1 MKTTSQPIARP
12 GENCWKTAASKRVA
26 CLIDAAPYF
35 DVLCR
40 VMERAQNT
48 IYIIGWDIDS
58 RVRLH
63 RDIDEHQCESPV
75 QLGPFVNELARRTP
89 GLHIYILIWDYSIIY
104 APVRE
109 FLAELKLDWKTNRR
123 VKLRFDD
130 TCPPEASHHQKIVVV
145 DDAIAFCGGIDLTS
159 HRWDRPEHPVSDQE
173 RKNTLGMSYGP
184 YHDMQL
190 MVDGDAARVLGD
202 LARTRWHR
210 ATGKKIMRPPLRSG
224 DIWPEDL
231 GPDFRDVDVI
241 IARTDPLNREGNI
254 EEVKRLYVDTIEN
267 AKDYI
272 YVENQYLTSKVIKEA
287 LIDSLSKPVG
297 PEIVIVIPKEGNTF
311 IEQGTIYALR
321 NRVIKELM
329 QSDVHDRMRTYYP
342 VADVRQGVDV
352 FVHAKVCISDD
363 RLFRIG
369 SSNLSNRSM
378 GLDTEC
384 DLAVESLDSER
395 VKKSIRKLRN
405 RFIAHHFGISEDEVN
420 RVDETKKSCIQLIE
434 TFTGHDRTLQPV
446 ETDTPEWMTESM
458 PESAFFDPEEPLI
471 PRQYHFENVHDP
483 EPVGMRRK
491 LILFLGLVFF
501 FGVLAILWRFTPLK
515 EMITPEKL
523 QSYVLPIQSTLWG
536 PLAAIGTYLVGGV
549 LMVPVTLL
557 ILVTALVFDPV
568 MAFIVAMIG
577 SVGSAMMG
585 YGMGEVFGSD
595 VIQKLAGKRIK
606 KVSKRI
612 AKRGIAASAVI
623 RIIPVAPFSIINMIA
638 GISHVRFRDYLIG
651 TVIGM
656 APGIFAITV
665 LGDRLVSMIRDP
677 SPANVMLFIGVAVF
691 VGVVL
696 VTIKRFLP
704 QQKKESASST
714 HRQEEQE

>member
-1 MKTTSQPIARP
+1 MKTSSEPIARQ
-12 GENCWKTAASKRVA
+12 GENCWKTTAAKRVA

-35 DVLCR
+35 DVVCR
-40 VMERAQNT
+40 VMERARHS
-48 IYIIGWDIDS
+48 IYILGWDVDS
-58 RVRLH
+58 RVRL
-63 RDIDEHQCESPV
+63 RRGSDEQDCELPIE
-75 QLGPFVNELARRTP
+75 LGPFLNELAWRTP

-104 APVRE
+104 APERE

-159 HRWDRPEHPVSDQE
+159 HRWDRPEHPVSDPE

-210 ATGKKIMRPPLRSG
+210 ATGKKLNPPPLRSD
-224 DIWPEDL
+224 DIWPGDQV
-231 GPDFRDVDVI
+231 PDFSEVDI
-241 IARTDPLNREGNI
+241 LIARTDPLNSEGNI
-254 EEVKRLYVDTIEN
+254 EEVKRLYVDTINTAHE
-267 AKDYI
+267 YI
-272 YVENQYLTSKVIKEA
+272 YIENQYLTSKVIKET
-287 LIDSLSKPVG
+287 LIDSLSKPIG

-321 NRVIKELM
+321 NRVIRELI
-329 QSDVHDRMRTYYP
+329 QSDVHDRMRIYYP
-342 VADVRQGVDV
+342 VADVGQGVDV

-363 RLFRIG
+363 RLFRVG

-384 DLAVESLDSER
+384 DLAVESLNNER
-395 VKKSIRKLRN
+395 VEKSIRKLRN

-420 RVDETKKSCIQLIE
+420 SIDETETSCIRLIE
-434 TFTGHDRTLQPV
+434 TFTGSDRTLHPIQ
-446 ETDTPEWMTESM
+446 TDTPEWITESM
-458 PESAFFDPEEPLI
+458 PESAFFDPEEPLL
-471 PRQYHFENVHDP
+471 PRQYHFETVHDQ

-491 LILFLGLVFF
+491 LMLFLGLVFF
-501 FGVLAILWRFTPLK
+501 FGTLAALWRFTPLK
-515 EMITPEKL
+515 EMVTPEKL
-523 QSYVLPIQSTLWG
+523 QSYLRPIQSTLWG
-536 PLAAIGTYLVGGV
+536 PLAAIGAYLVGG
-549 LMVPVTLL
+549 LFMVPVTLL

-568 MAFIVAMIG
+568 MAFIVALSGSIG
-577 SVGSAMMG
+577 SAVIG

-612 AKRGIAASAVI
+612 AKRGIVASAII

-651 TVIGM
+651 TLIGM

-665 LGDRLVSMIRDP
+665 LGDRLVSMLRDP
-677 SPANVMLFIGVAVF
+677 NPVNVMLFIGVVVI
-691 VGVVL
+691 VGLALLL
-696 VTIKRFLP
+696 VKRFLP
-704 QQKKESASST
+704 QQNSESSST
-714 HRQEEQE
+714 TCRNEKQE